1 MSAAEPDPPA
11 PAEDDNRRRSFL
23 LLFSTL
29 LVVGFGN
36 TMLLALL
43 PPLARRMGL
52 ADTSVGW
59 IFSLS
64 ALIWVFASSFWG
76 RMSDRKG
83 RKPIIALGLAA
94 YCVSMTLF
102 ALICIAGVN
111 HWAPPAAIF
120 VGLLLSRAIFGAIG
134 SASSPAGQAYVADRT
149 SPQERTEELA
159 SLGAAFAL
167 GATLGPALSG
177 VLAAQ
182 VGPIPPLFLVAAM
195 AATASFAIMRFL
207 PESKTPELPLQR
219 GKRETTWKLALDPRV
234 SGFLLYGL
242 GISVVTGMLQQTF
255 TFYTM
260 DRLKLDE
267 ATTIVYA
274 SNGLMVGALA
284 LLATQL
290 GLLRM
295 LKLQG
300 RSLMVLGG
308 AVIVCGV
315 LLQISAETLN
325 FLLVAQFMQGVGFGL
340 ARPGFSGGA
349 SLSVRPE
356 EQGGLAGLTVAV
368 NGAGF
373 VISPLA
379 GVTLYEAA
387 GMHAPLWLA
396 VGILTSMTLFAV
408 FSRRLRAT
416 GGVSSSSPASGP
428 EGG

>member
-1 MSAAEPDPPA
+1 MSATEPSAPA
-11 PAEDDNRRRSFL
+11 PDDNRRRSFL

-83 RKPIIALGLAA
+83 RKPIIALGLGA

-102 ALICIAGVN
+102 ALICIVGVN
-111 HWAPPAAIF
+111 HWVSPVVIF
-120 VGLLLSRAIFGAIG
+120 FGLLLSRAIFGAVG

-149 SPQERTEELA
+149 TQEERTEELA
-159 SLGAAFAL
+159 SLGSAFAL

-177 VLAAQ
+177 ILAAQ
-182 VGPIPPLFLVAAM
+182 VGPIAPLFLVAFL
-195 AATASFAIMRFL
+195 AATASFAVMRFL
-207 PESKTPELPLQR
+207 PESKTPELPLESN
-219 GKRETTWKLALDPRV
+219 KKDTSWKLALDPRV
-234 SGFLLYGL
+234 SGHLLYGL

-290 GLLRM
+290 GLLRL

-300 RSLMVLGG
+300 RSLMVLG
-308 AVIVCGV
+308 AIVIACGV
-315 LLQISAETLN
+315 LLQISATTLN

-349 SLSVRPE
+349 SLSVKPE

-368 NGAGF
+368 SGAGF

-379 GVTLYEAA
+379 GVTLYEFA

-396 VGILTSMTLFAV
+396 VGILVSMALFALI
-408 FSRRLRAT
+408 SRRLRST
-416 GGVSSSSPASGP
+416 GGVSSSPSGGA

>member
-1 MSAAEPDPPA
+1 MSMPDARPV
-11 PAEDDNRRRSFL
+11 DDDRRRSFL

-83 RKPIIALGLAA
+83 RKPIIALGLGA

-102 ALICIAGVN
+102 ALICVVGIN
-111 HWAPPAAIF
+111 HWVGPTIIF
-120 VGLLLSRAIFGAIG
+120 IGLLLARAIFGAVG
-134 SASSPAGQAYVADRT
+134 SASSPAGQAYIADRT
-149 SPQERTEELA
+149 TQDERTEELA
-159 SLGAAFAL
+159 SLGSAFAM

-177 VLAAQ
+177 VLAAKI
-182 VGPIPPLFLVAAM
+182 GPIAPLFIVAAL
-195 AATASFAIMRFL
+195 AALASFSIMRFL
-207 PESKTPELPLQR
+207 PESKTPELPL
-219 GKRETTWKLALDPRV
+219 ETKKDTSWKLLLDPRV
-234 SGFLLYGL
+234 SGHLLFGL
-242 GISVVTGMLQQTF
+242 GLSVVTGVLQQTF
-255 TFYTM
+255 TFYTQ
-260 DRLKLDE
+260 DRLHLDE
-267 ATTIVYA
+267 ATTIAYA

-295 LKLQG
+295 LKLG
-300 RSLMVLGG
+300 ARSLMTLG
-308 AVIVCGV
+308 AIVISCGV
-315 LLQISAETLN
+315 LMLIWADSLSL
-325 FLLVAQFMQGVGFGL
+325 LLVAQFMQGVGFGL

-349 SLSVRPE
+349 SMAVRPE
-356 EQGGLAGLTVAV
+356 EQGGLAGLNVAV

-387 GMHAPLWLA
+387 GMHAPLWLTLA
-396 VGILTSMTLFAV
+396 ILVSMALFALL
-408 FSRRLRAT
+408 SRRLRST
-416 GGVSSSSPASGP
+416 GGVSSSPSSGG
-428 EGG
+428 EAG

>member
-1 MSAAEPDPPA
+1 MSIPEAPPV
-11 PAEDDNRRRSFL
+11 EDDRRRSFL

-29 LVVGFGN
+29 LIVGFGN

-76 RMSDRKG
+76 RTSDRTG
-83 RKPIIALGLAA
+83 RKPVIAMGMGA
-94 YCVSMTLF
+94 YAVSMTAF
-102 ALICIAGVN
+102 GLICIVGIN
-111 HWAPPAAIF
+111 HWVAPALVF
-120 VGLLLSRAIFGAIG
+120 VGLMLSRAIFGTFG
-134 SASSPAGQAYVADRT
+134 SATSPAAQAYVADRT
-149 SPQERTEELA
+149 SQDERTEELA
-159 SLGAAFAL
+159 SLGSAFAL
-167 GATLGPALSG
+167 GAAIGPALSG
-177 VLAAQ
+177 VLAAKI
-182 VGPIPPLFLVAAM
+182 GPIAPLFIVAVL
-195 AATASFAIMRFL
+195 AAVSAFSILRFL
-207 PESKTPELPLQR
+207 PESKTPELPLES
-219 GKRETTWKLALDPRV
+219 KRNTSWRLALDPRV
-234 SGFLLYGL
+234 SGHLLYGF
-242 GISVVTGMLQQTF
+242 GVSVVTGMLQQTF

-267 ATTIVYA
+267 TTTIAYA

-295 LKLQG
+295 LKLG
-300 RSLMVLGG
+300 ARSLMTLG
-308 AVIVCGV
+308 AIVIACGV
-315 LLQISAETLN
+315 LMQIWADTLSL
-325 FLLVAQFMQGVGFGL
+325 LLVSQFMTGVGFGL

-349 SLSVRPE
+349 SLSVKPE
-356 EQGGLAGLTVAV
+356 EQGGLAGLVVAV

-379 GVTLYEAA
+379 GVTLYETA

-396 VGILTSMTLFAV
+396 LAILVSMAV
-408 FSRRLRAT
+408 FALVSRRLRST
-416 GGVSSSSPASGP
+416 GGVSSSPSGGA
-428 EGG
+428 EAG

>member
-1 MSAAEPDPPA
+1 MSPTDPSPVH
-11 PAEDDNRRRSFL
+11 DDRRRSFL

-76 RMSDRKG
+76 RMSDRTG
-83 RKPIIALGLAA
+83 RKPIIALGMGA
-94 YCVSMTLF
+94 YAVSMTLF
-102 ALICIAGVN
+102 ALICVVGIN
-111 HWAPPAAIF
+111 HWIGPTAIF
-120 VGLLLSRAIFGAIG
+120 IGLMLSRAIFGAFG
-134 SASSPAGQAYVADRT
+134 SATSPAGQAYVADRT
-149 SPQERTEELA
+149 AQDERTEELA
-159 SLGAAFAL
+159 SLGSAFAL
-167 GATLGPALSG
+167 GAAIGPALSG
-177 VLAAQ
+177 VLAAKI
-182 VGPIPPLFLVAAM
+182 GPITPLFLVAVL
-195 AATASFAIMRFL
+195 AAGAALSIVRFL
-207 PESKTPELPLQR
+207 PESKTPELPLESR
-219 GKRETTWKLALDPRV
+219 RDTSWRLALDPRV
-234 SGFLLYGL
+234 SGHLIYGL
-242 GISVVTGMLQQTF
+242 GVSVVTGMLLQTF

-267 ATTIVYA
+267 ATTITYA

-290 GLLRM
+290 GLLRV
-295 LKLQG
+295 LKLG
-300 RSLMVLGG
+300 ARSLMALG
-308 AVIVCGV
+308 AIVIACGV
-315 LLQISAETLN
+315 LMQIWADTLSL
-325 FLLVAQFMQGVGFGL
+325 LLVSQFMTGIGFGL

-349 SLSVRPE
+349 SLSVKPE
-356 EQGGLAGLTVAV
+356 EQGGLAGLVVAV

-379 GVTLYEAA
+379 GVTLYGAA

-396 VGILTSMTLFAV
+396 VAILVSMTLFALM
-408 FSRRLRAT
+408 SRRLRST
-416 GGVSSSSPASGP
+416 GGVSSSP
-428 EGG
+428 GGGAEAG

>member
-1 MSAAEPDPPA
+1 MNPA
-11 PAEDDNRRRSFL
+11 SDESDDRRRSFL

-29 LVVGFGN
+29 LIVGFGN

-83 RKPIIALGLAA
+83 RKPIIALGMGA

-102 ALICIAGVN
+102 ALICIVGVN
-111 HWAPPAAIF
+111 RWVAPSAIF
-120 VGLLLSRAIFGAIG
+120 VGLLLARAIFGAVG

-149 SPQERTEELA
+149 SQAERTEELA
-159 SLGAAFAL
+159 SLGSAFAL

-177 VLAAQ
+177 VLAAKI
-182 VGPIPPLFLVAAM
+182 GPIAPLFIVAAL
-195 AATASFAIMRFL
+195 AALGSFAILRFL
-207 PESKTPELPLQR
+207 PESKTPELPLDA
-219 GKRETTWKLALDPRV
+219 KKDTSWKLALDPRV
-234 SGFLLYGL
+234 SGHLLYGL

-267 ATTIVYA
+267 ATTITYA

-295 LKLQG
+295 LKLG
-300 RSLMVLGG
+300 ARSLMALG
-308 AVIVCGV
+308 AIIISCGV
-315 LLQISAETLN
+315 LMQIAATDLSW
-325 FLLVAQFMQGVGFGL
+325 LLVASFMQGVGFGL

-349 SLSVRPE
+349 SMAVRPE

-373 VISPLA
+373 IISPLA

-387 GMHAPLWLA
+387 GMHAPLYLA
-396 VGILTSMTLFAV
+396 VTILVAMAIFALT
-408 FSRRLRAT
+408 SRRLRST
-416 GGVSSSSPASGP
+416 GGVSSSPSGGP